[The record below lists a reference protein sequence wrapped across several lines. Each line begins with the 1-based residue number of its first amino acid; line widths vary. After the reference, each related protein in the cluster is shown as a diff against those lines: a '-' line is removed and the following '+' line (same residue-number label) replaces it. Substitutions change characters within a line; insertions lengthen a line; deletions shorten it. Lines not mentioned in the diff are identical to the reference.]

1 MLPSYGV
8 LRGLLQSVI
17 RTKEQQGHDV
27 TGLQEKLAQVPDS
40 YDAMN
45 EFALQLSALPFR
57 EDWPY
62 VEPSGLAEIRAESD
76 PSRPHEI
83 GSLTNEEKS
92 SRAETAFLSS
102 LCGCILGKP
111 IEEYPFA
118 SLDDVRKALEQTGEW
133 PLDDYISEKMLDVYG
148 RRNISWTET
157 VRGRISY
164 VAPDDDITYT
174 IMGMLLLEK
183 HGIAFTQDDIRK
195 LWLDYLPIQQT
206 WGPERNMLLKAGLES
221 LLQQERNDVSAW
233 PEFLNPGEELCGAL
247 IRADA
252 YGYACLSKPELAA
265 ELAWRDASWTHRR
278 TGIYGAMF
286 VAAAIAAAPV
296 TRDRLDIF
304 QTALKFVPQ
313 RSRFYRIAAD
323 SLEEIGKATDWL
335 DGYYR
340 IHHKYK
346 EYAACCVYQEVGTL
360 INTLRFAESIGDGIC
375 KQVSQG
381 NDTDSF
387 GATSGSILGAY
398 FGPDYLEPRWLE
410 PFGDKII
417 TSMGTFTEG
426 SITRLAKRMGALPY
440 HISDSVNSV
449 DAKR

>member
-1 MLPSYGV
+1 MLPSYPI
-8 LRGLLQSVI
+8 LRGQLQGVI
-17 RTKEQQGHDV
+17 SNKQQQGHQV
-27 TGLQEKLAQVPDS
+27 EGLLGRLEALPDS
-40 YDAMN
+40 YDALA
-45 EFALQLSALPFR
+45 EFAAQLVKLPLR

-62 VEPSGLAEIRAESD
+62 SEPSDLDEIRAESD
-76 PSRPHEI
+76 PSRPMEI
-83 GSLTNEEKS
+83 GSLTETERAA
-92 SRAETAFLSS
+92 RAETAFLSS
-102 LCGCILGKP
+102 LCGCMLGKP

-118 SLDDVRKALEQTGEW
+118 TLDDVRQALEEIGEW
-133 PLDDYISEKMLDVYG
+133 PLNDYISERMLDVYG

-157 VRGRISY
+157 VRERIAF

-183 HGIAFTQDDIRK
+183 HGTGFSKDDIRK

-206 WGPERNMLLKAGLES
+206 WGPERGMLLKAGLES
-221 LLQQERNDVSAW
+221 LQPQPELNVEDW
-233 PEFLNPGEELCGAL
+233 PDFLNPGEELCGAL

-252 YGYACLSKPELAA
+252 YGYACLGKPELAA

-278 TGIYGAMF
+278 TGIYGTMF

-296 TRDRLDIF
+296 VSDRLGIF
-304 QTALKFVPQ
+304 ETALKFVPQ
-313 RSRFYRIAAD
+313 RSRFYKIAAD
-323 SLEEIGKATDWL
+323 SLEEIGRATDWT

-340 IHHKYK
+340 VHNKYK
-346 EYAACCVYQEVGTL
+346 EYSACCVYQEIGTL

-387 GATSGSILGAY
+387 GATAGSILGAY
-398 FGPDYLEPRWLE
+398 FGPDGLDQRWLA

-426 SITRLAKRMGALPY
+426 SIARLAKRMAALPKL
-440 HISDSVNSV
+440 IQG
-449 DAKR
+449 